1 MSLPPL
7 NSRQNDILSLARTVG
22 RVEVDALAT
31 RFDVTP
37 QTIRRDL
44 NDLCDRNILARTHGG
59 AIVSSSFENLSYE
72 ARRQIASVSKR
83 AIGIAA
89 AELIPDNSSL
99 FITVGTTTEE
109 VAKALDPRKGLLIIT
124 NNINVALTLYRHPS
138 FRVIAA
144 GGPVRHADGAM
155 VGAATIETIRQFK
168 VDSAIIG
175 ASAIDEDGS
184 LLDFDPL
191 EVNVSRAIIENARRV
206 LLVCDQTKVGR
217 TAPVRIGHLSQI
229 NTFITDRL
237 PSPSLRKLCSEHHV
251 RVIEARPEADSDY

>member
-72 ARRQIASVSKR
+72 ARHQIASVSKR

-109 VAKALDPRKGLLIIT
+109 VAKSVRSSQRAAYNYKQHQRRPNALSPPVVQGDR
-124 NNINVALTLYRHPS
+124 
-138 FRVIAA
+138 
-144 GGPVRHADGAM
+144 GGRSC
-155 VGAATIETIRQFK
+155 ATC
-168 VDSAIIG
+168 
-175 ASAIDEDGS
+175 
-184 LLDFDPL
+184 
-191 EVNVSRAIIENARRV
+191 RRSN
-206 LLVCDQTKVGR
+206 GWR
-217 TAPVRIGHLSQI
+217 GH
-229 NTFITDRL
+229 D
-237 PSPSLRKLCSEHHV
+237 
-251 RVIEARPEADSDY
+251 